1 MPKRKYQ
8 LPETKELFRE
18 RLIRLRKA
26 AGLSQKEFAQNV
38 GISPRMAT
46 YYENESNH
54 PPTHL
59 LAVFA
64 KVLGVS
70 ADQLLGIEKITF
82 KNRPRDIGLWQRF
95 SEVEKLPPQER
106 RQIAQYLDTFLER
119 EKLLQEKQ
127 NKA

>member
-1 MPKRKYQ
+1 
-8 LPETKELFRE
+8 
-18 RLIRLRKA
+18 
-26 AGLSQKEFAQNV
+26 
-38 GISPRMAT
+38 MAT